1 VITYQEWLK
10 IVEGSAA
17 MRDVARRFGL
27 DDMALH
33 GTVQTLMPAA
43 LFKSFG
49 SGMTGSSFPTDA
61 FKDFLQGDDV
71 KSTLAKQVEQIS
83 GVKATMIDEVMPAL
97 AEAMADAMTRVT
109 GSEPSAEG
117 TDAHDLGVAIGGM
130 MAAMMGLT
138 PDEPKDADPAQQ
150 GIDLMQTWF
159 EAGRDAQTDY
169 LNAMKAAFGPKD

>member
-27 DDMALH
+27 DDRALH

-49 SGMTGSSFPTDA
+49 SSLSGPSFPTDA
-61 FKDFLQGDDV
+61 FKEFLQGNDI
-71 KSTLAKQVEQIS
+71 KSMLSKQLEQIS
-83 GVKATMIDEVMPAL
+83 GASSTMIDEVMPAL

-117 TDAHDLGVAIGGM
+117 GDSRDLGVAIGGM

-138 PDEPKDADPAQQ
+138 PDKPKETDLLPHS
-150 GIDLMQTWF
+150 IDLMQTWF
-159 EAGRDAQTDY
+159 EAGRDAQSDY
-169 LNAMKAAFGPKD
+169 INAMKAAFGPRE